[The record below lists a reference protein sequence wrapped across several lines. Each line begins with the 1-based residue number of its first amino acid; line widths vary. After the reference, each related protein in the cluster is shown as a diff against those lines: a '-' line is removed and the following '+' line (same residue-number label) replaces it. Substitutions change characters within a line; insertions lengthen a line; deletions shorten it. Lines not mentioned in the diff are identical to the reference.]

1 MKRKEIYKMINEEV
15 SEFDFLGI
23 TDVNNELA
31 HDKILKSKE
40 FQTNLIKDVVTNISN
55 KNKFTD
61 ISTTFINK
69 ETDINNDTETIEL
82 EMELTYHY
90 NEEQY
95 NLILFMDGNVDD
107 ESINYNGFNIKF
119 FSNAGDQI
127 KMEWI
132 EQNKELYKRL
142 IESLIKPFFA

>member
-23 TDVNNELA
+23 TGVNNELA
-31 HDKILKSKE
+31 HNKILKSKE
-40 FQTNLIKDVVTNISN
+40 FQTNLIKDVVTDISN
-55 KNKFTD
+55 KNKFSD
-61 ISTTFINK
+61 ISTTFVNK

-82 EMELTYHY
+82 EMELTYHH